1 MVASEALSIGEYLVN
16 LVGAAPQ
23 AATMNTWATAPL
35 GSMEAKGFCS
45 VQLSDSMA
53 PSSMRRLLEFHGVSE
68 PRQDRAA
75 QRLSLSTPA
84 LDCYLAAIED
94 DDYARNRWADSV
106 LKPWCEKYGL
116 TFKQG
121 LQVACIDGQFRSELP
136 EAVRPAVQDI
146 FGPVQAAFARQILA
160 CMAFNEQV
168 LRNLESPAPLVLSPK
183 RISAAFGTGRQAV
196 FMACADYE
204 YCEPEGF
211 VVAAR
216 WLYEHASGG
225 FLVAQTANTDGSWQD
240 MDCEDQEDLRADL
253 ESREVLSM
261 SADQGLEFGVEVCDQ
276 APDWAAEVL
285 AQRERQQHHRPRGG

>member
-1 MVASEALSIGEYLVN
+1 MAATEAFSIGEYLVG
-16 LVGAAPQ
+16 LVGTAPPAA
-23 AATMNTWATAPL
+23 AMNTWATAPA
-35 GSMEAKGFCS
+35 GSKESRGFCP
-45 VQLSDSMA
+45 VQLSDQMA
-53 PSSMRRLLEFHGVSE
+53 PDAMRRLLEFHGVSK
-68 PRQDRAA
+68 PRQERAA
-75 QRLSLSTPA
+75 QRLSRSTPA

-94 DDYARNRWADSV
+94 DDYARNRWAEVV
-106 LKPWCEKYGL
+106 LKPWCANYRL

-146 FGPVQAAFARQILA
+146 FGPEQAAFARQILA
-160 CMAFNEQV
+160 SMAFNEQV
-168 LRNLESPAPLVLSPK
+168 LRNLENPAPVLPSPK
-183 RISAAFGTGRQAV
+183 RRSAAFGTGHQAV
-196 FMACADYE
+196 FMSCADYE

-216 WLYEHASGG
+216 WLYEHASGS
-225 FLVAQTANTDGSWQD
+225 FLVAQMANVDGSWQD

-261 SADQGLEFGVEVCDQ
+261 SADQGLEFGVEVCDH

-285 AQRERQQHHRPRGG
+285 VQRDRQQQLRPRGG